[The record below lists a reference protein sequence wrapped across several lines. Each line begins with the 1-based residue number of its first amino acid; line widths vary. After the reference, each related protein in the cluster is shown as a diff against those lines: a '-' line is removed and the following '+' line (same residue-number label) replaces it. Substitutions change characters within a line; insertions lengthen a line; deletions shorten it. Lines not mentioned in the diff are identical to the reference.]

1 MAAAKKAR
9 TDYSRAADRSAPTP
23 KAPGG
28 SKAPR
33 TKPVRVTLD
42 LPPTLHRE
50 LKRFCA
56 QSALDLDLN
65 DVPLAQVLRA
75 MGRTVLE
82 DEDIAASVLER
93 LMEDID
99 NT

>member
-9 TDYSRAADRSAPTP
+9 TPWNQAADRSAPTP
-23 KAPGG
+23 KADP
-28 SKAPR
+28 SARAPR

-42 LPPTLHRE
+42 LSPALHRD
-50 LKRFCA
+50 LKRFFA

-75 MGRTVLE
+75 MAHTVLE
-82 DEDIAASVLER
+82 DEDTAAAVLGR
-93 LMEDID
+93 LVDDID
-99 NT
+99 T